1 VDVHSLQ
8 SFWDAFS
15 AFSEH
20 IADVGLGALAIA
32 LALHM
37 GNLILRSL
45 AWRNILVAA
54 HPGCE
59 VRRRSVTGAYLSG
72 VGLNAVLPARGG
84 DVMKVYLAH
93 RSIRG
98 SSYTTIVSTLLAET
112 LFDAVIG
119 TILLIWAVSEGL
131 VPFGGQLT
139 SRLNAFEWTFFAD
152 HAKVL
157 ILLLAVLLISIG
169 VFLGWIEHHVNR
181 FWDRVKHG
189 LEILTEPKRFL
200 REVVLLQAIGWVLRA
215 FAMYFFLK
223 AFHVPA
229 GLDDAA
235 LALVAGS
242 LSTLLPFTPGGVGPQ
257 QALLVYMFN
266 GVASRS
272 AVLSFSVG
280 TQVAVTVSNAVVG
293 FTCMAVMLKR
303 APWRTGVPT
312 GTDGAAVAKPGA

>member
-1 VDVHSLQ
+1 
-8 SFWDAFS
+8 
-15 AFSEH
+15 
-20 IADVGLGALAIA
+20 
-32 LALHM
+32 
-37 GNLILRSL
+37 
-45 AWRNILVAA
+45 
-54 HPGCE
+54 
-59 VRRRSVTGAYLSG
+59 
-72 VGLNAVLPARGG
+72 VLPARGG

-119 TILLIWAVSEGL
+119 TILLIWAVSKGL
-131 VPFGGQLT
+131 VPFGGELT

>member
-1 VDVHSLQ
+1 MDVHSLE
-8 SFWDAFS
+8 SFWNAFS

-32 LALHM
+32 LSLHM

-54 HPGCE
+54 HPGCA
-59 VRRRSVTGAYLSG
+59 VRRRSITGAYLSG

-93 RSIRG
+93 RSIPG

-119 TILLIWAVSEGL
+119 TILLIWAVSKGL
-131 VPFGGQLT
+131 VPFGGELT

-157 ILLLAVLLISIG
+157 ILLLAALLISIG

-215 FAMYFFLK
+215 LAMYFFLK

-242 LSTLLPFTPGGVGPQ
+242 LSTVLPFTPGGSAPSRPCSCTCST
-257 QALLVYMFN
+257 ALRPSRWC
-266 GVASRS
+266 SRS
-272 AVLSFSVG
+272 AS
-280 TQVAVTVSNAVVG
+280 
-293 FTCMAVMLKR
+293 
-303 APWRTGVPT
+303 APRSP
-312 GTDGAAVAKPGA
+312 